1 MAIVVMFPDPLKE
14 GVSGEC
20 RGEGAD
26 GILKNWISNHCSC
39 LLDFSVWQGEL

>member
-14 GVSGEC
+14 GVSGGC

-26 GILKNWISNHCSC
+26 GILQIKFQAIVVAYWA
-39 LLDFSVWQGEL
+39 SVCDKVN

>member
-14 GVSGEC
+14 GASGKC

-26 GILKNWISNHCSC
+26 GILQIQFQTIVVAYWA
-39 LLDFSVWQGEL
+39 SVCDKVN

>member
-1 MAIVVMFPDPLKE
+1 MAIVVTFPDPLEE

-26 GILKNWISNHCSC
+26 GRLQIEFQTIVVAYWA
-39 LLDFSVWQGEL
+39 SVCDKVN

>member
-14 GVSGEC
+14 GVSGEW

-26 GILKNWISNHCSC
+26 GILQFEFQTIVVAYWA
-39 LLDFSVWQGEL
+39 SVCDKVN